1 MKTLVI
7 QRKTADFTWDSIPEI
22 ELEYM
27 KWTEWTDIRT
37 WVRICYDDEA
47 MYLRF
52 AAKESEIRAVF
63 TGPADPP
70 CLDSCFEF
78 FFSPILGDNRY
89 MNFEFNPNTCVHIGY
104 GAPEHDRVRLI
115 LHSVKDRL
123 DPVVEYTDEG
133 WTLTYKVPF
142 EFINMFFF
150 DFKPTPGLEFRGN
163 FYKCGDKTPHRHYLA
178 WNPVTS
184 EGPNFHRPQDFGK
197 LIFE

>member
-78 FFSPILGDNRY
+78 FFSPILGDDRY
-89 MNFEFNPNTCVHIGY
+89 LNIEFNPNTCVHLGY
-104 GAPEHDRVRLI
+104 GAQETDRVRLI
-115 LHSVKDRL
+115 LHSVQDRL
-123 DPVVEYTDEG
+123 HPQVNYTETG
-133 WTLTYKVPF
+133 WVLTYKVPF
-142 EFINMFFF
+142 EYINMFFPEF
-150 DFKPTPGLEFRGN
+150 TPKSGLEFRGN
-163 FYKCGDKTPHRHYLA
+163 FYKCGDKTPKRHYLA

-184 EGPNFHRPQDFGK
+184 SGPNFHRPVDFGA
-197 LIFE
+197 LILE